1 MRKAYLELQ
10 KKHQEEISNFPI
22 AYAFNEQQLKEALE
36 KLGATADE
44 CVTVFNHG
52 DIVKKENA
60 KPFIDMLQ
68 RHQDEL
74 QEAMKNEEF
83 AEAAFRYEM
92 DNHEYALNYDG
103 DDEVLRCFGMT
114 HKDLVKMDLENAY
127 RRARNRH
134 MKYFENLGLI

>member
-1 MRKAYLELQ
+1 
-10 KKHQEEISNFPI
+10 
-22 AYAFNEQQLKEALE
+22 
-36 KLGATADE
+36 
-44 CVTVFNHG
+44 
-52 DIVKKENA
+52 VKKENA
-60 KPFIDMLQ
+60 KPFVDMLQ

-74 QEAMKNEEF
+74 QEAMKNAEF

-114 HKDLVKMDLENAY
+114 NADLVKMDLENAY

>member
-10 KKHQEEISNFPI
+10 KKHKEEISNFPI

-36 KLGATADE
+36 ELGATADE
-44 CVTVFNHG
+44 CVTIFNHG
-52 DIVKKENA
+52 DVVKKENA
-60 KPFIDMLQ
+60 KPFVDMLQ

-74 QEAMKNEEF
+74 QEAMRNEEF

-103 DDEVLRCFGMT
+103 DDDVLRCFGLS
-114 HKDLVKMDLENAY
+114 HEDLVKMDLENAY
-127 RRARNRH
+127 LRARNRH